1 MNDKKLLPNV
11 AARRI
16 GVTDQ
21 HIRRL
26 VRLGKL
32 YGERLRKRDLRIP
45 ESALETY
52 RQDQDR

>member
-1 MNDKKLLPNV
+1 MNDKKLVPNV
-11 AARRI
+11 AARRL